1 MNQFLKDK
9 RRLSGLRAKRAGESW
24 ENLLESSAW
33 RAGCKVIRIP
43 SGCRWVSGVK
53 AVPVKTPFDFVLIK
67 AGKSI
72 YCDAKTTLEKNWSYS
87 SNDPQQIASL
97 SECAKGGCRAGYIV
111 NFRSLKK
118 IIFFS
123 VEKLSGLRPRES
135 LSPEQG
141 INLSDD
147 KSEMNLGA
155 LFYERSQEVPATS

>member
-1 MNQFLKDK
+1 MIK
-9 RRLSGLRAKRAGESW
+9 
-24 ENLLESSAW
+24 
-33 RAGCKVIRIP
+33 IP

-67 AGKSI
+67 GGKSI
-72 YCDAKTTLEKNWSYS
+72 FCDAKTTLDKTWSYS
-87 SNDPQQIASL
+87 SNDPKQVHWL

-111 NFRSLKK
+111 NFRSISK

-155 LFYERSQEVPATS
+155 LFYERSQEVLATS